1 MGLKLEPVSALYRQ
15 ARPTTFDEMVGQ
27 EHVKEVLMNALR
39 QGKLAQAYLF
49 SGPRGVGKTSSAR
62 LIAQAVNCSQDPKP
76 CGVCEGCRLVRE
88 GRHPDVLEIDAASNN
103 SVEDVRDLRER
114 ILLAPIL
121 GSHKVVILDE
131 AHMMSKSAFNALLK
145 TLEEPP
151 PHVIFIFAT
160 TEPERMPPTIL
171 SRTQHFRFRRLSEA
185 EIVEKLQRILAGLG
199 REAEPPALGLVA
211 RLADGAMRD
220 AESLLDRLLT
230 LEGPLTLQRTEEAL
244 GLPPQEALFAL
255 AEALGQGQLRRALEQ
270 AHHLYAQGF
279 AARTLAQGLLEALRA
294 GLYGRMGLGIGP
306 HLNQPEERLVA
317 AMTALDEAQERL
329 LKRSDALSLELA
341 VLSAFQALHAAPTA
355 PSTPTSTP
363 AIPEFDPR
371 PRKPEGRAARPLE
384 REEAPASPSPTP
396 QSVADLAAEWRR
408 VMGALKTTIRAFVR
422 EAEPR
427 FEEDRLVLLF
437 PEQKSFHHQGAQKH
451 LSDIQKAVQEV
462 LGIPQV
468 ELRLG
473 GKKKLADEPS
483 SRPSRPTAPQRTS
496 NPAASAESVPPP
508 APAHPPLPPED
519 KPTPTT
525 ARGPAPAEA
534 IQEAPSPALEPPEP
548 EPWSPE
554 DSPFDAPPS
563 DDMPEEAEAGP
574 GSEASLLEDPRF
586 QRLVRLFGG
595 RLRKFY
601 PEAPREAALEATPSD
616 LEGEAD

>member
-1 MGLKLEPVSALYRQ
+1 MSALYRQ

-121 GSHKVVILDE
+121 GNHKVVILDE

-171 SRTQHFRFRRLSEA
+171 SRTQHFRFRRLSES
-185 EIVEKLQRILAGLG
+185 EIVEKLERILAGLG
-199 REAEPPALGLVA
+199 REAEPQALQLVA

-230 LEGPLTLQRTEEAL
+230 LEGPLTLKQTEDAL

-255 AEALGQGQLRRALEQ
+255 AEALDKGQIRQALEQ
-270 AHHLYAQGF
+270 AQQLYTQGF

-294 GLYGRMGLGIGP
+294 GLYGRMGLGRSPSGQADAYAPGGRGP
-306 HLNQPEERLVA
+306 YLNQPEERLVA

-341 VLSAFQALHAAPTA
+341 VLSAFQALHAAPAA
-355 PSTPTSTP
+355 PATPASTPT
-363 AIPEFDPR
+363 IPDFDPR
-371 PRKPEGRAARPLE
+371 PRRPEGRPPRPVA

-396 QSVADLAAEWRR
+396 QSVADLASEWRR

-437 PEQKSFHHQGAQKH
+437 AEQKSFHHQGAQKH

-473 GKKKLADEPS
+473 GKKKLADEPAA
-483 SRPSRPTAPQRTS
+483 RPLPPS
-496 NPAASAESVPPP
+496 PAASPNP
-508 APAHPPLPPED
+508 
-519 KPTPTT
+519 KP
-525 ARGPAPAEA
+525 
-534 IQEAPSPALEPPEP
+534 APSPASTRSSTPPAQPPQSPNPEPVPAPADAPQEAHEPPEP

-554 DSPFDAPPS
+554 ASPFDAPPP
-563 DDMPEEAEAGP
+563 DEVPEEAEAKP

-586 QRLVRLFGG
+586 QKLVRLFGG

-601 PEAPREAALEATPSD
+601 PEAPREAALEATASD
-616 LEGEAD
+616 LEGEVD